1 MAILPLQQ
9 PPQYAT
15 GMQSPLAAATEGL
28 QLGAGLAQAQLAGEA
43 QQQARQQ
50 NTQRQAALQQ
60 YMQNPTMQGLLQIAP
75 MLPPEMVKNISE
87 ANKMLS
93 EEQRTNALQFGG
105 TVLGFLE
112 AGRTEDAVAV
122 LRDRAAAYRNS
133 GDQMNATALDRL
145 VRIAE
150 VDPNAAKAF
159 IGVNMAA
166 MPGGQNF
173 IQGLAGIGGEQRA
186 QELQPTALRTARA
199 TATTQEATAGVSP
212 EAAAAD
218 VEKKNAEIEQIRA
231 NISDKQGDIPES
243 ARTIVN
249 QTATEAWTARSGAQ
263 RAGDLAQRFAQTTSA
278 GQAGRAWDALM
289 GAIGNTTQ
297 MAQLRQQFE
306 RELTSQVLASLPP
319 GALSNAEQNQ
329 IRKGF
334 PKTTDSAESISA
346 YLQTIQKAYQMQEIF
361 ADIRG
366 QWAAANGMSGP
377 ARRDFTIEGIEV
389 PRGTT
394 FLNFSRSYVGLAR
407 DRLAAQEAEAFA
419 RSRGYGRVLQEP
431 AQGPN
436 SPNNVRVMPETGP

>member
-1 MAILPLQQ
+1 MAILPLQS
-9 PPQYAT
+9 PPQYTT

-50 NTQRQAALQQ
+50 NAQRQAALQQ

-75 MLPPEMVKNISE
+75 MLPAEMVKNISE

-150 VDPNAAKAF
+150 VDPSAAKAF

-186 QELQPTALRTARA
+186 QELQPTAVRTAQA
-199 TATTQEATAGVSP
+199 TATTQEATAGVAPIRAGAEAARAVAQAENERNPNLP
-212 EAAAAD
+212 EAATVRVNEAFTASDAARTRAGQLTELND
-218 VEKKNAEIEQIRA
+218 KITAAVRDDTTNSLGQLGRGGRRFVELFGGSTEYARLLREFVRLRNAEVVRA
-231 NISDKQGDIPES
+231 
-243 ARTIVN
+243 
-249 QTATEAWTARSGAQ
+249 
-263 RAGDLAQRFAQTTSA
+263 
-278 GQAGRAWDALM
+278 
-289 GAIGNTTQ
+289 
-297 MAQLRQQFE
+297 
-306 RELTSQVLASLPP
+306 LPP
-319 GALSNAEQNQ
+319 GPATDRDIQLIAS
-329 IRKGF
+329 GF
-334 PKTTDSAESISA
+334 PGENGSTEEIQQFLSAASRIAAYEADYNRFRGMFMDANRGSMGRAQRGFEIDGVTIPAGADMSSA
-346 YLQTIQKAYQMQEIF
+346 FRRVITPRIEAQRNTQTLQDNPILRRFVQP
-361 ADIRG
+361 
-366 QWAAANGMSGP
+366 P
-377 ARRDFTIEGIEV
+377 A
-389 PRGTT
+389 
-394 FLNFSRSYVGLAR
+394 S
-407 DRLAAQEAEAFA
+407 Q
-419 RSRGYGRVLQEP
+419 
-431 AQGPN
+431 
-436 SPNNVRVMPETGP
+436 

>member
-9 PPQYAT
+9 PPQYVT

-60 YMQNPTMQGLLQIAP
+60 YMQNPTMQRLLQIAP

-87 ANKMLS
+87 ANKALS

-166 MPGGQNF
+166 MPGGQAF

-186 QELQPTALRTARA
+186 QELQPTAVR
-199 TATTQEATAGVSP
+199 
-212 EAAAAD
+212 
-218 VEKKNAEIEQIRA
+218 
-231 NISDKQGDIPES
+231 
-243 ARTIVN
+243 
-249 QTATEAWTARSGAQ
+249 
-263 RAGDLAQRFAQTTSA
+263 
-278 GQAGRAWDALM
+278 
-289 GAIGNTTQ
+289 
-297 MAQLRQQFE
+297 
-306 RELTSQVLASLPP
+306 REV
-319 GALSNAEQNQ
+319 
-329 IRKGF
+329 F
-334 PKTTDSAESISA
+334 
-346 YLQTIQKAYQMQEIF
+346 
-361 ADIRG
+361 
-366 QWAAANGMSGP
+366 
-377 ARRDFTIEGIEV
+377 
-389 PRGTT
+389 
-394 FLNFSRSYVGLAR
+394 FL
-407 DRLAAQEAEAFA
+407 
-419 RSRGYGRVLQEP
+419 
-431 AQGPN
+431 
-436 SPNNVRVMPETGP
+436 